1 MCYKNYEAYDPD
13 RVTMTED
20 EASVGMTKWQAF
32 WPVTD
37 DVMRL
42 KDVTNQAMI
51 NKYAKGDKWQKSPRT
66 TAETSVTRDDYYWE
80 NGKFASNKTS
90 IFKEPVLF
98 VHVMKVT
105 DEGGPTPTLKSQEGT
120 ALEIV
125 HMQNDW
131 SLYHGCSQALWS
143 APYSQDSQ
151 NSFFLNNKLFPVK
164 KIAGLE

>member
-1 MCYKNYEAYDPD
+1 
-13 RVTMTED
+13 MTED
-20 EASVGMTKWQAF
+20 EASVGMTKWQAL

-66 TAETSVTRDDYYWE
+66 TAETSVIRDDYYWE

-120 ALEIV
+120 ELKIV
-125 HMQNDW
+125 HMQDDW
-131 SLYHGCSQALWS
+131 TLYRGCSQALWS
-143 APYSQDSQ
+143 GPYSKDSQ
-151 NSFFLNNKLFPVK
+151 RSFFLNNKLFSVK
-164 KIAGLE
+164 NIAGLE